1 MQGTRVSS
9 LVREDST
16 RPRETKPMGL
26 EPMLYKRSL
35 RGEKSSPLLWHLG
48 KTHPQHED
56 SGQPKE
62 NKFKKKKNCP
72 LQNRSLMP
80 KRLGTAD
87 LDDLAA
93 GATAQMSGEVS
104 EKCEC
109 SAVVTWL
116 PASKLSEVTKA
127 VFHLQGMQGR
137 GQLQRSLSAAC
148 PEQGQLVLSPE
159 TGPIGR
165 VGRQVWGIGF
175 QATEPYKTTAPPNFI
190 AAPSRFPFSCVL
202 KWTAALRFLK
212 WMCTCVLSCVWLFAT
227 PLTVALPVSSVH
239 GVLQAKVLQWITIP
253 FSRGSSQPRG

>member
-1 MQGTRVSS
+1 
-9 LVREDST
+9 
-16 RPRETKPMGL
+16 
-26 EPMLYKRSL
+26 
-35 RGEKSSPLLWHLG
+35 
-48 KTHPQHED
+48 
-56 SGQPKE
+56 
-62 NKFKKKKNCP
+62 
-72 LQNRSLMP
+72 MP